1 MIGLLSTS
9 KTLPIGPTYW
19 TTWWSIRESAT
30 PKLVQILGPAQFN
43 TCGKTVKVSRW
54 KTESVLWKFV
64 AIFAN
69 VYLKRSLFW
78 QVPTSIP
85 APDYIAHL
93 FEWISQCG
101 ANLTLSLSRKIFT
114 RMFRVFVHVYYD
126 HFETLRHL
134 DAERHTSSFLLHFYF
149 FVTEFD
155 LVAKS
160 QFEPLQILID
170 KLCEDLWRNCV
181 ERNTLFHALFL
192 ILCYNILEE

>member
-69 VYLKRSLFW
+69 VYLKVIILAGTHIDPCARLHRPPVWVDLSMWRQPNPVTEPKDIYSNVSGVCPRLLWPLWNTASLGCRTSYKLFP
-78 QVPTSIP
+78 PTL
-85 APDYIAHL
+85 L
-93 FEWISQCG
+93 F
-101 ANLTLSLSRKIFT
+101 
-114 RMFRVFVHVYYD
+114 
-126 HFETLRHL
+126 LRHRVRL
-134 DAERHTSSFLLHFYF
+134 GCQ
-149 FVTEFD
+149 VT
-155 LVAKS
+155 VWATTNS
-160 QFEPLQILID
+160 H
-170 KLCEDLWRNCV
+170 W
-181 ERNTLFHALFL
+181 
-192 ILCYNILEE
+192 